1 MNEDH
6 EPGRCGACHEDTQ
19 VRWKNLYTIGSEGTW
34 LCMPCEM
41 RVVNLIREMSMQ
53 AMRDKK
59 AKIMRKKMAKHAR
72 KQAGQSSWLIGDNYA
87 GG

>member
-6 EPGRCGACHEDTQ
+6 ELGRCGACHEDTE

-41 RVVNLIREMSMQ
+41 VVVQLINSMSHC
-53 AMRDKK
+53 AIKK
-59 AKIMRKKMAKHAR
+59 KKQQIMDAKRTLYKKE
-72 KQAGQSSWLIGDNYA
+72 I
-87 GG
+87 

>member
-6 EPGRCGACHEDTQ
+6 EPGRCGACHEDTE

-41 RVVNLIREMSMQ
+41 IVVNLIGSLSQ
-53 AMRDKK
+53 CAMKK
-59 AKIMRKKMAKHAR
+59 KKQRLLNAKLKKENMVKANAKN
-72 KQAGQSSWLIGDNYA
+72 I
-87 GG
+87 